1 MAESHDF
8 DEAIFGEPAALLHH
22 VIEHHRDL
30 RHRPADVDEAKEEEI
45 EKHFAPRR
53 HLIAWGRVVLI
64 VHGSTQ
70 GSFAA
75 ALWSSIFARFR
86 VIVAKT
92 KNVAGITLSSVR
104 RRKLAIE
111 GIQTMKPTVIAA
123 AIFTALIDLVSAA
136 NLDTARI
143 DQLTGLK
150 GKLNEKEGVY
160 KVTFPRNDVKVVV
173 DGWTMPPF
181 MGLGTW
187 AAFTA
192 TKDGAM
198 VMGDTVLFE
207 DEVNA
212 TMSAALDNGLN
223 VTALH
228 NHFFFDH
235 PKVYFMHIEG
245 EGAVDKL
252 AGAVRKVYDAAKQI
266 RAASPNPK
274 DSFGA
279 APLPEKSSITAAP
292 LNEIFG
298 AQGESKDGMVK
309 FTFGRPATMHGVNIG
324 KDMGVNTWAAFA
336 GNDDN
341 AVVDGDF
348 AVTEDELQP
357 TAKSLLK
364 EKINIVAI
372 HQHMTHEEPRMM
384 FFHYWGRGRA
394 KDLAQAIKGAIFGC
408 GSARSHFTD
417 PQLKLTFSSKK
428 DCSVALLCCYAAAT
442 SNAQSA
448 PLKLKQTIQ
457 LPGVEGRIDHFASDP
472 SGQRLFVCALGNN
485 SLEVID
491 LAKANGFIPLPV
503 SAHLKA
509 LPTFR
514 TVNRLFVANDR
525 GGICKNLRRQIF
537 PTARRNRP

>member
-1 MAESHDF
+1 MMRPQQESLCISTAIDF
-8 DEAIFGEPAALLHH
+8 DHDLKTDQSPKKKGTNMKTYLLIILIFCATMTP
-22 VIEHHRDL
+22 V
-30 RHRPADVDEAKEEEI
+30 
-45 EKHFAPRR
+45 
-53 HLIAWGRVVLI
+53 
-64 VHGSTQ
+64 
-70 GSFAA
+70 FAA
-75 ALWSSIFARFR
+75 ALD
-86 VIVAKT
+86 
-92 KNVAGITLSSVR
+92 
-104 RRKLAIE
+104 
-111 GIQTMKPTVIAA
+111 TVK
-123 AIFTALIDLVSAA
+123 
-136 NLDTARI
+136 I

-150 GKLNEKEGVY
+150 GKMNEKEGVY

-187 AAFTA
+187 AAFTP

-212 TMSAALDNGLN
+212 AMSAVLDNGLN

-252 AGAVRKVYDAAKQI
+252 AGAVRKVYDAAQQI

-298 AQGESKDGMVK
+298 TQGESKDGMVK
-309 FTFGRPATMHGVNIG
+309 FTFGRPTTMHGTHIG

-336 GNDDN
+336 GSDDN
-341 AVVDGDF
+341 AIVDGDF

-357 TAKSLLK
+357 VLGSLLK
-364 EKINIVAI
+364 DKINIVAI

-394 KDLAQAIKGAIFGC
+394 KDLANAIKGGFLIG
-408 GSARSHFTD
+408 GL
-417 PQLKLTFSSKK
+417 LKVSS
-428 DCSVALLCCYAAAT
+428 
-442 SNAQSA
+442 
-448 PLKLKQTIQ
+448 
-457 LPGVEGRIDHFASDP
+457 
-472 SGQRLFVCALGNN
+472 
-485 SLEVID
+485 
-491 LAKANGFIPLPV
+491 PLP
-503 SAHLKA
+503 
-509 LPTFR
+509 
-514 TVNRLFVANDR
+514 
-525 GGICKNLRRQIF
+525 
-537 PTARRNRP
+537 